1 MFEPSR
7 RTALKLGAAIVGAT
21 VLGLDALP
29 ALASEPTR
37 AALAADPGG
46 ASAPNRASF
55 AAAQGKVFRAT
66 GHAGT
71 YRLTLKHVDDL
82 APAKC
87 QNDPDSFNLIF
98 EHIDAGPPEGIY
110 TLAGKEMAASVL
122 FLSPIGR
129 RNGTY
134 TQALI
139 NRQA

>member
-29 ALASEPTR
+29 ALASEPASDALGVEPGATTPTR
-37 AALAADPGG
+37 AG
-46 ASAPNRASF
+46 F
-55 AAAQGKVFRAT
+55 AAARGKVFRAS
-66 GHAGT
+66 GVAGT

-82 APAKC
+82 VPAKRS
-87 QNDPDSFNLIF
+87 NDPDSFNLVF
-98 EHIDAGPPEGIY
+98 EHIDAGPPAGIY
-110 TLAGKEMAASVL
+110 TVSGKEVSASVL

-129 RNGTY
+129 RSGTY
-134 TQALI
+134 PQALI